1 MDPIPMPA
9 PYLGV
14 NDKVPKIALQSPYAQ
29 KLHNFNVTQEGV
41 SLRFGD
47 IVEEAIPS
55 PADANFYLEDLI
67 PYGNTNLFALTYK
80 NTVFQSHK
88 VYDVETGALSD
99 TATSIAY
106 FGSLYFNKNLFL
118 FYGNKIRVYNGA
130 TWSDATYTGPT
141 SGTLAGGNVYKNR
154 AYIMETMG
162 TGVVTARYWYSNIN
176 AISGAMTVVDLATV
190 LPTHATIYGIAS
202 FTLADNVATVVI
214 QSFIFDSGDI
224 LFYTGS
230 YPDSA
235 DWALAGTAN
244 VGSLLGRNSYFAYQG
259 DNLLITETGVVS
271 LRDLF
276 LKGSEGAQ
284 SLSVNSNIQTEWK
297 TLVKALRVFS
307 SSPFGP
313 IDILSASS
321 TAIRGVWDQANGRLV
336 ISFPGYVDDAGD
348 FQYGSFYFVF
358 DTELK
363 SWMTQRSYGGDSYST
378 ALDRA
383 ARGLAYYKSKVYFAT
398 REVVNQKEGSA
409 EFADIDKD
417 GSTEVGYLYEIIS
430 APVANG
436 RAYVQRCT
444 GLDAI
449 LETDLNEENNWLLI
463 RDFGNETTT
472 TQQVTVGTGLQKP
485 FINIGIEGSYI
496 QWWLIGTTTSGK
508 TVGLDL
514 YGINFW
520 VEGGGSPR

>member
-14 NDKVPKIALQSPYAQ
+14 NDKIPKIALQSPYAQ

-41 SLRFGD
+41 TLRHGD
-47 IVEEAIPS
+47 EYVNSTPTGFWI
-55 PADANFYLEDLI
+55 LELLAYGSGNGASDKLI
-67 PYGNTNLFALTYK
+67 AVVSGITNTY
-80 NTVFQSHK
+80 
-88 VYDVETGALSD
+88 VYNAETGVSEG
-99 TATSIAY
+99 SW
-106 FGSLYFNKNLFL
+106 SLYYSGSMFFNKNLFV
-118 FYGNKIRVYNGA
+118 FGTVDSFVYDGSA
-130 TWSDATYTGPT
+130 WGVVGYTG
-141 SGTLAGGNVYKNR
+141 SGLLPYGGTPFKNR
-154 AYIMETMG
+154 AYIIQGSES
-162 TGVVTARYWYSNIN
+162 AYWYSNLY
-176 AISGAMTVVDLATV
+176 AITGALHKVDLS
-190 LPTHATIYGIAS
+190 TIVSEACTLSAIAPIS
-202 FTLADNVATVVI
+202 IADNTASVTLLAFVF
-214 QSFIFDSGDI
+214 SSGEV
-224 LFYTGS
+224 LFFSGS
-230 YPDSA
+230 YPDAA
-235 DWALAGTAN
+235 DWALASRAKIGQPLTY
-244 VGSLLGRNSYFAYQG
+244 NSFINYQG
-259 DNLLITETGVVS
+259 DSLVYTETGLVS

-276 LKGSEGAQ
+276 LKGSEGAV
-284 SLSVNSNIQTEWK
+284 SLSVNSNIQKQW
-297 TLVKALRVFS
+297 KALVAGLRAETGIVS
-307 SSPFGP
+307 GP
-313 IDILSASS
+313 ISIPAQLYGKIKGA
-321 TAIRGVWDQANGRLV
+321 WDETGGRIIV
-336 ISFPGYVDDAGD
+336 SFPGYIDDSGD
-348 FQYGSFYFVF
+348 FQWGSTYFVF

-363 SWMTQRSYGGDSYST
+363 AWSTQRSVGADSAGT
-378 ALDRA
+378 AIDRGIRGIVYYKNQIYCAARA
-383 ARGLAYYKSKVYFAT
+383 AVWI
-398 REVVNQKEGSA
+398 KEG
-409 EFADIDKD
+409 ADGFTDRD
-417 GSTEVGYLYEIIS
+417 RLDASEVGYLYEIIS